1 MQFKISTILLL
12 SGKVSAKIN
21 LYHFAIPEGLRI
33 WDSML
38 EHGSLPHDFGSSGK
52 GETPMADAA
61 KTKELTE
68 QERKEQIEYHLAE
81 LKKLRATPRSDWH
94 AGFEA
99 LLRIETHKYAD
110 LVHISTEEE
119 IGEVPP
125 RTDFVIQVEDEQV
138 EWEKAIFRIFRKINI
153 LEYKNPYD
161 ALNRRVIRKVCGYV
175 NLYIDVAEHEG
186 DRPEDQVTIYIFRA
200 VKNPQLFEEME
211 KDGTLVRDGIPGIY
225 HVKGYTDLPFQIIIT
240 GELEGEGYAAY
251 RALTDKADA
260 ADVERIIEGVGQEK
274 DDVVRE
280 HYRVLLRLVIEKN
293 PQFIE
298 TIRRD
303 NAMEDVLMEIVKNRV
318 NEQIKAK
325 EQQTTV
331 THIRDIMESF
341 GVTIEKAMDSL
352 KIPQSQ
358 RSTYV
363 GLVGKKAH

>member
-125 RTDFVIQVEDEQV
+125 RTDFVILVEDEQV

-153 LEYKNPYD
+153 LDYKNPYD

-200 VKNPQLFEEME
+200 VKNPQLFEEIE
-211 KDGTLVRDGIPGIY
+211 KRRYARQGRDTGN
-225 HVKGYTDLPFQIIIT
+225 LPC
-240 GELEGEGYAAY
+240 
-251 RALTDKADA
+251 
-260 ADVERIIEGVGQEK
+260 ERI
-274 DDVVRE
+274 
-280 HYRVLLRLVIEKN
+280 Y
-293 PQFIE
+293 
-298 TIRRD
+298 
-303 NAMEDVLMEIVKNRV
+303 
-318 NEQIKAK
+318 
-325 EQQTTV
+325 
-331 THIRDIMESF
+331 
-341 GVTIEKAMDSL
+341 
-352 KIPQSQ
+352 
-358 RSTYV
+358 RST
-363 GLVGKKAH
+363 LPDHHHR